1 MFDILKLLMSMHKND
16 VYDHINEPYDKIIE
30 FVKTSNFKNSIKI
43 LKSLHKNHSNV
54 ELQYQ

>member
-1 MFDILKLLMSMHKND
+1 MSMHKND